1 MAKGRIAG
9 EIFKGAKKVL
19 GQGNKLLGLDQMGTV
34 EKAARF
40 GPDALFATMNAIN
53 NPGDLGDKLIA
64 GTTDFVGSAG
74 TGLVLAAPFKRM
86 PVAAGFIDQAGSIA
100 GMYGGMAV
108 GDSLQRGKDR
118 MMGGEGRTSYE
129 RASTEYED
137 QLVAQILKDLD
148 TAGLL
153 TPAGRSMLTNDNTG
167 AM

>member
-1 MAKGRIAG
+1 MGKGRIAG
-9 EIFKGAKKVL
+9 EVFKGAKKVL
-19 GQGNKLLGLDQMGTV
+19 GQGGKLLGLDQMGAV

-40 GPDALFATMNAIN
+40 GPDALFATMNAVN
-53 NPGDLGDKLIA
+53 TPGDLGDKLIA

-74 TGLVLAAPFKRM
+74 TGLVLAAPFKKM

-108 GDSLQRGKDR
+108 GDNLQRGKDR
-118 MMGGEGRTSYE
+118 MLGGEGLTAYE
-129 RASTEYED
+129 RANAEYED
-137 QLVAQILKDLD
+137 QLVARILQDLD

-153 TPAGRSMLTNDNTG
+153 TPAGRAIFTNDNTG